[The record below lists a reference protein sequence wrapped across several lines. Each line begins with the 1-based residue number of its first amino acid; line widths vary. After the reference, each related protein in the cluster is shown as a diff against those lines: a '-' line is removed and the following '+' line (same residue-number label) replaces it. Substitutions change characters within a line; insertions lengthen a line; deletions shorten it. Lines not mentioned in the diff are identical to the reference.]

1 MDLALE
7 AERAMHQ
14 SGIQIDNSA
23 PISNPD
29 IADVLRYLQQNPSQ
43 CMLETVTAVPS
54 GMTAAHGM
62 AMGVS

>member
-1 MDLALE
+1 MGLTWE

-29 IADVLRYLQQNPSQ
+29 IADVLHYLEQNPSQ
-43 CMLETVTAVPS
+43 DMLETLAAASS
-54 GMTAAHGM
+54 GMATAHGM